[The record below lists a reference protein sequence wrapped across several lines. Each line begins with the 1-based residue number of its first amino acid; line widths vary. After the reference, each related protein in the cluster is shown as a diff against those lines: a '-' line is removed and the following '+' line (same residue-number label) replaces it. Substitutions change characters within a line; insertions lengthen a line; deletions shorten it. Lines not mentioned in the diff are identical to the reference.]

1 MRVLP
6 LLIVLLFGLSSQ
18 SNAALLCWK
27 DQTTLRCDITPDDWD
42 AETERHYMEGREASA
57 AAAANSLP
65 SHESASAPMT
75 ADSTAAPM
83 DVAPP
88 AHRHYDCHVAEV
100 TSDGIPSV
108 TCTP

>member
-6 LLIVLLFGLSSQ
+6 VLIVLLFSLSSL

-42 AETERHYMEGREASA
+42 AETERHYMEERETSA
-57 AAAANSLP
+57 AAAASSLP
-65 SHESASAPMT
+65 SHESAPDPMT
-75 ADSTAAPM
+75 VDSTAAPM
-83 DVAPP
+83 DAAPP

-100 TSDGIPSV
+100 TSEGIPWV